1 VSLLCEGLALPEV
14 KIINVSQ
21 HRDARGFFSET
32 YNKHAF
38 SNAGINVEFLQD
50 NHTMSRQRGTI
61 RGLHFQIAPFAQDK
75 LVRVARGAIFDVA
88 VDVRAGSPTYG
99 KHVFAI
105 ISAEAWNQIYIPIG
119 FAHGFATLE
128 PDTEVIYK
136 VSAMY
141 SPEHD
146 RGLIWNDPQVAI
158 DWPISEV
165 EAILSDKDK
174 RQPTLSQLPTY
185 FSYAPRGKE
194 R

>member
-1 VSLLCEGLALPEV
+1 VSILCEGLALPEV
-14 KIINVSQ
+14 KIIHVFQ
-21 HRDARGFFSET
+21 HHDERGFISET
-32 YNKHAF
+32 YNKYAF
-38 SNAGINVEFLQD
+38 SDAGIDVDFVQD
-50 NHTMSRQRGTI
+50 NHTMSTQKGTI
-61 RGLHFQIAPFAQDK
+61 RGLHFQIAPFEQDK

-99 KHVFAI
+99 KHVSAI

-165 EAILSDKDK
+165 EALLSYKDK
-174 RQPTLSQLPTY
+174 RQPTLRQLPAY
-185 FSYAPRGKE
+185 FNYASRGE
-194 R
+194 E